1 MFVYNKLC
9 LKQVYGDFP
18 GLILNNKSAE
28 AEEYIYKKKTWLWTN
43 FII

>member
-18 GLILNNKSAE
+18 GFYEISIFNINDEGKGME
-28 AEEYIYKKKTWLWTN
+28 AWKGRKL
-43 FII
+43 